1 MGLKRR
7 IEKVNTAPFGSASS
21 TSDYLDDIM
30 PFIKKGTVIP
40 ILSNSLRIEQI
51 FRVEEEVTDQIANVA
66 EFDDEDLTIDEQ
78 LTKEWAHEI
87 QYPMVDDHNL
97 ARVAQFYQVE
107 QKESLLAK
115 AKYLKFLNKYLLD
128 INEDEEGYQDV
139 VSQMRSQE
147 ALFSEIVQQLDYP
160 KFPQGAED
168 PLRLLAK
175 LPLKIYVT
183 TSYYNFMER
192 ALEAENKKPRTQICF
207 WSGGKLSAKPE
218 HMSDPLYEPSDTE
231 PAVYHLYGL
240 EDYPQTLV
248 LSEDDFMNFL
258 ISVVEDTNTQNPVVP
273 LRLREGLAES
283 RLLLLG
289 YHVKHWDFRVLF
301 RFILKFRSIE
311 SAPRGILIQ
320 LKPGQKQSGN
330 KEKSV
335 EYLSQYFDK
344 KQFGVE
350 WTNSEKFI
358 QALWTEWDKYRK
370 GRS

>member
-1 MGLKRR
+1 MGLRR
-7 IEKVNTAPFGSASS
+7 RVEKKETAASDNGSPEGG
-21 TSDYLDDIM
+21 YLDDIM

-40 ILSNSLRIEQI
+40 IISNSMRIEQI
-51 FRVEEEVTDQIANVA
+51 FRDEKALADQIAGEA
-66 EFDDEDLTIDEQ
+66 ELSDEDLTIDEQ
-78 LTKEWAHEI
+78 LTKEWAAEI
-87 QYPMVDDHNL
+87 RYPMADDHNL

-115 AKYLKFLNKYLLD
+115 TKYLKFLTNYLLD
-128 INEDEEGYQDV
+128 INEQEEGYQDI
-139 VSQMRSQE
+139 VSQLRTQE
-147 ALFSEIVQQLDYP
+147 SPFSEIVQQLDYP
-160 KFPQGAED
+160 RFPEGMTD
-168 PLRLLAK
+168 PLRILAK

-183 TSYYNFMER
+183 TSYYNFIER
-192 ALEAENKKPRTQICF
+192 ALEAENKKPRTQVCF

-218 HMSDPLYEPSDTE
+218 HAPDPLYEPSDTQ

-258 ISVVEDTNTQNPVVP
+258 ISVVEDNNTQNPVVP

-289 YHVKHWDFRVLF
+289 YRARDWDFRVLF
-301 RFILKFRSIE
+301 RFILKYRSVD
-311 SAPRGILIQ
+311 SAPRGMLIQ
-320 LKPGQKQSGN
+320 LKPGSKQMGN

-344 KQFGVE
+344 KQFDVD
-350 WTNSEKFI
+350 WTNPEKFI
-358 QALWTEWDKYRK
+358 HKLWNEWDKYRK
-370 GRS
+370 GQA

>member
-7 IEKVNTAPFGSASS
+7 IEKDKAVPSESA
-21 TSDYLDDIM
+21 TSGTDYLDDIM

-51 FRVEEEVTDQIANVA
+51 FRAEEELNNQTSETADFDA
-66 EFDDEDLTIDEQ
+66 ENLTIDEQ
-78 LTKEWAHEI
+78 LTKEWAREI
-87 QYPMVDDHNL
+87 HYPMADDHNI

-128 INEDEEGYQDV
+128 INEEEEGYKDI
-139 VSQMRSQE
+139 VSQMRTQE

-160 KFPQGAED
+160 RYPQGVED

-183 TSYYNFMER
+183 TSYYNFLER
-192 ALEAENKKPRTQICF
+192 ALEAENKKPRTQVCF

-218 HMSDPLYEPSDTE
+218 HSPDPLYEPSDAQ

-248 LSEDDFMNFL
+248 LGEDDFMNFL

-289 YHVKHWDFRVLF
+289 YRVRDWDFRVLF

-311 SAPRGILIQ
+311 SAPRGMLIQ
-320 LKPGQKQSGN
+320 LKPGAQQSGN

-335 EYLSQYFDK
+335 EYLSRYFDK

-350 WTNSEKFI
+350 WTNTERFVQK
-358 QALWTEWDKYRK
+358 LWNEWDKYRK
-370 GRS
+370 GQS

>member
-7 IEKVNTAPFGSASS
+7 VEKDRAVLSDSA
-21 TSDYLDDIM
+21 TPTTDYLDDIM
-30 PFIKKGTVIP
+30 PFIKKGMVIP

-51 FRVEEEVTDQIANVA
+51 FRADKDISDQTSEMVDVDNEE
-66 EFDDEDLTIDEQ
+66 LTIDEQ
-78 LTKEWAHEI
+78 LTKEWADEI
-87 QYPMVDDHNL
+87 HYPMADDHNL

-128 INEDEEGYQDV
+128 INEDEDAYKDV
-139 VSQMRSQE
+139 VGQMRTQE

-160 KFPQGAED
+160 RYPEGVDD

-192 ALEAENKKPRTQICF
+192 ALEAENKKPRTMVCF

-218 HMSDPLYEPSDTE
+218 HSPDPLYEPSDTE

-248 LSEDDFMNFL
+248 ISEDDFMNFL

-289 YHVKHWDFRVLF
+289 YHIRDWDFRVLF
-301 RFILKFRSIE
+301 RFILKFRSTE
-311 SAPRGILIQ
+311 SAPRGMLIQ
-320 LKPGQKQSGN
+320 LKPGAKQSGN

-350 WTNSEKFI
+350 WANTEKFI
-358 QALWTEWDKYRK
+358 QKLWNEWDKYRK
-370 GRS
+370 GQS